1 MNPNPRRSLSI
12 KDRAALDGRTGATR
26 RAGTAV
32 ATLSEREHQMD
43 HSRVWPATSHPD
55 SAAAR
60 QIKGLVTRNQNLHWK
75 VTRLTE
81 RLESK
86 GLVLPRK
93 TRNALDWVLMPD
105 QRRNAD
111 EEKWDEAAK
120 LWTALKDTSD
130 RAGRQDA
137 LLHRHTRRLDLD
149 PRQLRHDWQRC

>member
-1 MNPNPRRSLSI
+1 
-12 KDRAALDGRTGATR
+12 
-26 RAGTAV
+26 
-32 ATLSEREHQMD
+32 MD

-130 RAGRQDA
+130 GQDA
-137 LLHRHTRRLDLD
+137 KTRYCTVIRAASISILANSVTTGRDAKSAFKRHS
-149 PRQLRHDWQRC
+149 QLRSLCSHASRS